1 MKSYYNDFYQNFGR
15 IMHDLREQQTQDITE
30 YVENGLSEDEIM
42 RITDMDRR
50 SIRDIILKIKIDEN
64 LQLNERFWFDVNIKG
79 WDSFKM
85 YASDEDKLKKD
96 VQKSLKNPKDLISI
110 EKVKTP
116 ENQDEKVVLT
126 PKETQI
132 NEMQAFMQPLFK
144 ISKTQKGT
152 LEFKGGK
159 LTLDSKSAQIILD
172 IIDHEQKWPQYQL
185 RDAIQNPKRYTTKD
199 VVKLVKLAQKAQGD
213 KRPLTQMK

>member
-85 YASDEDKLKKD
+85 YASD
-96 VQKSLKNPKDLISI
+96 
-110 EKVKTP
+110 
-116 ENQDEKVVLT
+116 
-126 PKETQI
+126 
-132 NEMQAFMQPLFK
+132 
-144 ISKTQKGT
+144 
-152 LEFKGGK
+152 
-159 LTLDSKSAQIILD
+159 
-172 IIDHEQKWPQYQL
+172 
-185 RDAIQNPKRYTTKD
+185 
-199 VVKLVKLAQKAQGD
+199 
-213 KRPLTQMK
+213 